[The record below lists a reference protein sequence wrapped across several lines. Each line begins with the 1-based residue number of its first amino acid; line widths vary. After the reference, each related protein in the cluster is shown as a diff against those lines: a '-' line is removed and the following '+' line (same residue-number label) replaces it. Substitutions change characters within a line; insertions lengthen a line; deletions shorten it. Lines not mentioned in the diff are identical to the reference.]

1 MHYDCSLFWCQ
12 SYLNNQNELFF
23 FLSLIRHYFGIW
35 RGQADKV
42 SLQRKLQEMNFQ
54 CLIKVSNHFI

>member
-1 MHYDCSLFWCQ
+1 MTALCFGVNHILIIKMSC
-12 SYLNNQNELFF
+12 FF

-35 RGQADKV
+35 QGQADKV

-54 CLIKVSNHFI
+54 CLIKVTHN